1 MFSDDK
7 IGTRLSE
14 TKLRFTDI
22 LPVCMPHRMRRMNK
36 KTEKPN
42 LPAFRSSCYTV
53 WEVGSTLHEP

>member
-22 LPVCMPHRMRRMNK
+22 LPVCMPHIMRRMNK
-36 KTEKPN
+36 KTAKPN